1 MKVGK
6 IPVASIVLIV
16 IALVRITMNRFY
28 PGQYT
33 SESPFVTGMFFGA
46 ALIYLLYY
54 VNIYYT
60 AWVNSKSE
68 NKAEANNSSL

>member
-6 IPVASIVLIV
+6 IPVTAIIFIV
-16 IALVRITMNRFY
+16 IAFVRITMNRFY

-46 ALIYLLYY
+46 LLVYLLYY

-60 AWVNSKSE
+60 AWMNSKSKE
-68 NKAEANNSSL
+68 KAPSNNSSL

>member
-6 IPVASIVLIV
+6 IPVAAIMLLLIV
-16 IALVRITMNRFY
+16 IVRIAMNRIY

-46 ALIYLLYY
+46 ALVYILYY

-60 AWVNSKSE
+60 AWMNSKSP
-68 NKAEANNSSL
+68 KEASSNNSSL

>member
-6 IPVASIVLIV
+6 IPVAAIILGV

-46 ALIYLLYY
+46 ALVYLLYY

-60 AWVNSKSE
+60 AWMNSKSHS
-68 NKAEANNSSL
+68 NRF